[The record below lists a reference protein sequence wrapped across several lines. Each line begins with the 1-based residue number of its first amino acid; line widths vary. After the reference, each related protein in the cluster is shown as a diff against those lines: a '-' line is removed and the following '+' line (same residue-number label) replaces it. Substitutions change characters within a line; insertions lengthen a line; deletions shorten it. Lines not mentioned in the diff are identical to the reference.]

1 MQKLP
6 RLLVF
11 IVAYQAERTIEK
23 VIKRIPN
30 SLADDFDVEILA
42 IDDASEDRTFA
53 IGLDVSRAGCIPFKL
68 TVLYNPVRQGYGGN
82 QKIGYH
88 YAIENNFDYVAL
100 LHGDGQYAP
109 ELLPALVRSLRDT
122 PADAVF
128 GSRMLNPR
136 DALKGKMPLYKFIG
150 NRILSAIQ
158 NRLLGTTLS
167 EFHSGYRVYSTQAL
181 RQIPFD
187 RNTNDFHFDTEIIIQ
202 LLFAQRHIIEHP
214 IPTYYGDEISRVNGL
229 KYAGNVLRASLQ
241 ACLQRFHLFYD
252 RRFDCTVVQSGR
264 RYPSKLEFES
274 THSRVYE
281 LVRAGSS
288 VLDLCSGAGALGV
301 ALKMQK
307 NCTVVGVDIERS
319 DLAHKF
325 DKFIIADLNQGI
337 PDLSDTPFDYVLVLD
352 GVEHLVSPE
361 AFLDNLRLITASWPN
376 PTLVFTTGNVG
387 FILTRLLLLFGRFE
401 YGRRGI
407 LDLTHT
413 RLFTF
418 ATFKRTLRSAGFS
431 IEHTEG
437 IVPPL
442 PFIFGVSRFG
452 RVLMKIARGLVKLR
466 PTIFG
471 FQCLIVARPNPTLRS
486 LLTRAQAAASEKQ
499 AFAETSTKQDWSTAR
514 KVGWSK

>member
-23 VIKRIPN
+23 VIKRIPK

-53 IGLDVSRAGCIPFKL
+53 IGLGVSRAGCIPFKL

-136 DALKGKMPLYKFIG
+136 DALKGNMPLYKFIG

-158 NRLLGTTLS
+158 NSLLGTTLS

-202 LLFAQRHIIEHP
+202 LLFAKAQMQGRTI
-214 IPTYYGDEISRVNGL
+214 T
-229 KYAGNVLRASLQ
+229 
-241 ACLQRFHLFYD
+241 
-252 RRFDCTVVQSGR
+252 RRPCSGR
-264 RYPSKLEFES
+264 RRGQETEVL
-274 THSRVYE
+274 
-281 LVRAGSS
+281 S
-288 VLDLCSGAGALGV
+288 VPTFRQQCGGIYTE
-301 ALKMQK
+301 
-307 NCTVVGVDIERS
+307 N
-319 DLAHKF
+319 
-325 DKFIIADLNQGI
+325 DK
-337 PDLSDTPFDYVLVLD
+337 
-352 GVEHLVSPE
+352 
-361 AFLDNLRLITASWPN
+361 R
-376 PTLVFTTGNVG
+376 
-387 FILTRLLLLFGRFE
+387 
-401 YGRRGI
+401 
-407 LDLTHT
+407 
-413 RLFTF
+413 
-418 ATFKRTLRSAGFS
+418 
-431 IEHTEG
+431 EG
-437 IVPPL
+437 
-442 PFIFGVSRFG
+442 
-452 RVLMKIARGLVKLR
+452 
-466 PTIFG
+466 
-471 FQCLIVARPNPTLRS
+471 
-486 LLTRAQAAASEKQ
+486 
-499 AFAETSTKQDWSTAR
+499 
-514 KVGWSK
+514 